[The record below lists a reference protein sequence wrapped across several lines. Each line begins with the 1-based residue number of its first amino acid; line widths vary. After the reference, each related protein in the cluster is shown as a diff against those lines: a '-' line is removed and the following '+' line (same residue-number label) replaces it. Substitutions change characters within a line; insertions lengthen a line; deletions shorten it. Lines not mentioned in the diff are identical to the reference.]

1 MLIKIYLK
9 LKTYIM
15 RSFYKKGIKMAI
27 QSVEPNVADKIN
39 SELKSYKL
47 DYKLEQENLNQ
58 EIDNALLEYASKGG
72 GKGGNR
78 PDAKLLL
85 QDSSLNFYPI
95 LIEYKGY
102 ADKLEKLD
110 TDGNIENKTAKNE
123 PNFKNIKEYAV
134 NGAIHYANALLHHTS
149 YTDIIAIGV
158 TGSKDNKGKLQ
169 TKIGVYYVS
178 KSNLGIG
185 QKVSD
190 FSDLSF
196 LKGSNFDEFAKSL
209 KDLNLS
215 HDELEK
221 IKQKREKEI
230 DTSLVKLNND
240 IYNNEKGLGE
250 NDRVYLVAASII
262 ATLGIPGRVAPL
274 EKSQLKSSPE
284 QGNTDG
290 EILMRKIKAFL
301 DCKNIPT
308 DKKDLIL
315 RTLSNTI
322 LSENINKISDGQT
335 QLKRV
340 FCKIVDDLGIYY
352 KIGLTTDFTG
362 KLFNE
367 MYSWLGFSQDK
378 LNDVVLTPSYV
389 ATLLVRLARV
399 NKDSYVWDFATGSA
413 GLLVAAMNEM
423 IKDAKATINSPQELK
438 QKELKIKAEQLLG
451 LEILPS
457 VYMLAVLNMIMMGDG
472 SSNILNK
479 DSLNDFSG
487 EYGFGD
493 IKEKFPATAFVLN
506 PPYSAP
512 GNGMIFVETAL
523 NMMSKGY
530 AAIII
535 QNSAG
540 SGRAREFNKK
550 ILKHN
555 TLIASIKMPTDLFV
569 GKSSVQTNVYV
580 FKVGEKHEKDEMVK
594 FIDFSNDGY
603 ARSNR
608 KKASNNLKI
617 ADRAHERYDELVNLV
632 RFGASKL
639 EIFTQNEYYEAT
651 IDPDNGADWN
661 KSRPVDTMP
670 TLADFKKS
678 VSDYL
683 SWEVSQILKKDS
695 PKQRVISRNLEN
707 LEREF
712 RSNGGEFRE
721 YKVTNLFNYTRGTRL
736 IKSNRLDGK
745 YPLVTAGEFNQGVK
759 GFIEPN
765 TQKIYNNA
773 ITIDMFCNAFVHLDD
788 FCCDDNI
795 LVLQSK
801 NPINHKALFY
811 IATVINMDKYKF
823 GYGKQYRMNS
833 LEAHK
838 ILLPT
843 LGGKIN
849 FSFMEKF
856 IEELK
861 RERVE
866 ELDAYLRATGL
877 KNYELTDAEKSA
889 LAKFDEFSRR
899 GGVAREFR
907 SNDGEFEEIRL
918 ETFFDSFNGN
928 FDIQKEH
935 INGNGEYVVTAGL
948 GENGIFGKTDVKAKI
963 FDANTITIDMF
974 GNAFYR
980 GFKYKMVT
988 HARVFCLKPLFKIN
1002 TLQGLFL
1009 VATLHF
1015 LKYKFGY
1022 GNMCSWIKVKNEKII
1037 LPTNDSG
1044 EIDYEFM
1051 NDFIKAIKKLVIK
1064 DVVLWADKKIEATK
1078 NVINKQI

>member
-1 MLIKIYLK
+1 
-9 LKTYIM
+9 
-15 RSFYKKGIKMAI
+15 MAI

-47 DYKLEQENLNQ
+47 DYKLEQESLNQ

-102 ADKLEKLD
+102 EDKLEKLD
-110 TDGNIENKTAKNE
+110 IDGNIENKTAKNE

-301 DCKNIPT
+301 ECKNIPT

-367 MYSWLGFSQDK
+367 MYSWLGFTQDK

-512 GNGMIFVETAL
+512 GNGMVFVETAL

-569 GKSSVQTNVYV
+569 GKSSVQTNIYV
-580 FKVGEKHEKDEMVK
+580 FKAGEKHEKDEMVK

-695 PKQRVISRNLEN
+695 PSRNSIVSQRIAN
-707 LEREF
+707 LEQDF
-712 RSNGGEFRE
+712 KASGGKFEKIRLD
-721 YKVTNLFNYTRGTRL
+721 KLFNV
-736 IKSNRLDGK
+736 KSNPQLNKDSFKFSENGAYPYFTRTVLNNGIAGYVDYLDEEHKISGNSLAIGMLGMQFFYMEK
-745 YPLVTAGEFNQGVK
+745 DFYAGQFTKTIYPKFDYFNSKIAQY
-759 GFIEPN
+759 FIVLLN
-765 TQKIYNNA
+765 KNQKIYQGSL
-773 ITIDMFCNAFVHLDD
+773 VRD
-788 FCCDDNI
+788 FER
-795 LVLQSK
+795 
-801 NPINHKALFY
+801 LFY
-811 IATVINMDKYKF
+811 NT
-823 GYGKQYRMNS
+823 
-833 LEAHK
+833 K

-843 LGGKIN
+843 LGGEIN

-856 IEELK
+856 IEELE

-899 GGVAREFR
+899 GG
-907 SNDGEFEEIRL
+907 
-918 ETFFDSFNGN
+918 
-928 FDIQKEH
+928 
-935 INGNGEYVVTAGL
+935 
-948 GENGIFGKTDVKAKI
+948 
-963 FDANTITIDMF
+963 
-974 GNAFYR
+974 
-980 GFKYKMVT
+980 
-988 HARVFCLKPLFKIN
+988 
-1002 TLQGLFL
+1002 
-1009 VATLHF
+1009 
-1015 LKYKFGY
+1015 
-1022 GNMCSWIKVKNEKII
+1022 
-1037 LPTNDSG
+1037 
-1044 EIDYEFM
+1044 
-1051 NDFIKAIKKLVIK
+1051 
-1064 DVVLWADKKIEATK
+1064 
-1078 NVINKQI
+1078 